1 MDEAPL
7 NKKNITGEIIGYD
20 LDEMLDDAPPELAF
34 ENIGN
39 VPEADGETAPEDYG
53 INALIDIIEI
63 GLDMSEDIF
72 REMGYPADG
81 MPNRKIWERHGKN
94 ALNRALNVYFPPGS
108 TAGGMIDSPMV
119 SLVIGL
125 GALALCM
132 YPVVS
137 HTLKQKEIAK
147 AKEEPQL
154 PPKEERPEPV
164 STAPVSNKPLTISEQ
179 LEELADVVV

>member
-20 LDEMLDDAPPELAF
+20 LDEMLDDELPPELA
-34 ENIGN
+34 
-39 VPEADGETAPEDYG
+39 ADAAPDAAGTPAPEDNG
-53 INALIDIIEI
+53 TNAIIDLVEI
-63 GLDMSEDIF
+63 GLDMSEDIL

-108 TAGGMIDSPMV
+108 TAGGMIDSPLV

-137 HTLKQKEIAK
+137 HTLKQKEIEKAK
-147 AKEEPQL
+147 AEEPKL
-154 PPKEERPEPV
+154 PPQEETPEPA
-164 STAPVSNKPLTISEQ
+164 STTPISNKPLSIPEQ
-179 LEELADVVV
+179 LAELEDVIV